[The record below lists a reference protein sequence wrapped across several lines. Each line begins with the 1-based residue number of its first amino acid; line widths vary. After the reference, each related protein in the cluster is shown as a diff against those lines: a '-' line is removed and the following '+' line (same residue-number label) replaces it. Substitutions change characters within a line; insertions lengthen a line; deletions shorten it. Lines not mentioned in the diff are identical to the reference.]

1 MLDATVAV
9 VGLIVALVLCL
20 LGAVRSVCFKLRIGC
35 CALVF
40 VRLLR
45 VMLVCEFEFPGCCIA
60 V

>member
-1 MLDATVAV
+1 M